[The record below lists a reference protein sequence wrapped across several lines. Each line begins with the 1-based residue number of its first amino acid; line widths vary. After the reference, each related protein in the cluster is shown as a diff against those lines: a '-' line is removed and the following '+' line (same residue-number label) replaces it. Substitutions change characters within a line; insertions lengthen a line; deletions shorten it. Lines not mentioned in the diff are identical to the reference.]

1 MNKKINWR
9 RQLTQLEKQTLT
21 ELKNKELIKQGTF
34 YKLEQTFPEESAYTY
49 YGLYRKEQTIQAYIV
64 GYCFDGETLEAT
76 IVAPNVGPFFEE
88 LVQELEKQAALWGM
102 KEVFLVMD
110 DKQSVGLNYFNRQGI
125 VPAFSEQYLV
135 FQRETCSQ
143 ALAKLTLLRPQVADL
158 HSLARLL
165 EGTPLPEDLQRTLI
179 YKENNQLLATLRLDH
194 FENEWGIYGFVVT
207 KTQRGRGL
215 GRQVLQSA
223 LRMILEKSASATI
236 FLEVETENQAALHLY
251 QTEGFQVRNQYNY
264 YQIL

>member
-9 RQLTQLEKQTLT
+9 RQLTPSEKQTLT
-21 ELKNKELIKQGTF
+21 ELRNKEMIKQETF

-125 VPAFSEQYLV
+125 VPAFQNSIWFFKE
-135 FQRETCSQ
+135 
-143 ALAKLTLLRPQVADL
+143 KLTHRRWR
-158 HSLARLL
+158 S
-165 EGTPLPEDLQRTLI
+165 
-179 YKENNQLLATLRLDH
+179 
-194 FENEWGIYGFVVT
+194 
-207 KTQRGRGL
+207 
-215 GRQVLQSA
+215 
-223 LRMILEKSASATI
+223 
-236 FLEVETENQAALHLY
+236 
-251 QTEGFQVRNQYNY
+251 
-264 YQIL
+264 

>member
-9 RQLTQLEKQTLT
+9 RQLTPSEKQTLT
-21 ELKNKELIKQGTF
+21 ELRNKEMIKQGTF
-34 YKLEQTFPEESAYTY
+34 YKLEQTFPEKSAYTY
-49 YGLYRKEQTIQAYIV
+49 YGLYRKGQAIQAYIV

-76 IVAPNVGPFFEE
+76 IVAPNVGPFVEE

-102 KEVFLVMD
+102 KE
-110 DKQSVGLNYFNRQGI
+110 GI

-135 FQRETCSQ
+135 FQRETYSQ
-143 ALAKLTLLRPQVADL
+143 ELAKLTLLRPQAADL

>member
-1 MNKKINWR
+1 MIDLR
-9 RQLTQLEKQTLT
+9 
-21 ELKNKELIKQGTF
+21 NKEMIKQGIF
-34 YKLEQTFPEESAYTY
+34 YKLEQTFPKESPYTY
-49 YGLYRKEQTIQAYIV
+49 YGLYRNGKTIQAYIV

-76 IVAPNVGPFFEE
+76 IVAPNLRLFFEE

-110 DKQSVGLNYFNRQGI
+110 DKQSVGMDYFNGQGN
-125 VPAFSEQYLV
+125 VPAFSEKYLV
-135 FQRETCSQ
+135 FQKEACLME
-143 ALAKLTLLRPQVADL
+143 LANLTLLRPQEADL
-158 HSLARLL
+158 RSLAMLL
-165 EGTPLPEDLQRTLI
+165 EGTPLPEDLQRTLV

-223 LRMILEKSASATI
+223 LRMILENSASATI
-236 FLEVETENQAALHLY
+236 F
-251 QTEGFQVRNQYNY
+251 
-264 YQIL
+264 

>member
-1 MNKKINWR
+1 MNKKINWC

-21 ELKNKELIKQGTF
+21 ELKNKEMIKQETF

-49 YGLYRKEQTIQAYIV
+49 YGLYRKGQAIQAYIV

-135 FQRETCSQ
+135 FQRETYSQ

-158 HSLARLL
+158 DSLARLL

-194 FENEWGIYGFVVT
+194 FENECGIYGFVVT

>member
-9 RQLTQLEKQTLT
+9 RQLTPSEKQTLT
-21 ELKNKELIKQGTF
+21 ELRNKEMIKQGTF
-34 YKLEQTFPEESAYTY
+34 YKLEQTFPEKSAYTY
-49 YGLYRKEQTIQAYIV
+49 YGLYRKGQAIQAYIV

-76 IVAPNVGPFFEE
+76 IVAPNVGPFVEE

-125 VPAFSEQYLV
+125 VPAFSEQYL
-135 FQRETCSQ
+135 
-143 ALAKLTLLRPQVADL
+143 RPQAADL

>member
-9 RQLTQLEKQTLT
+9 RQLTPLEKQTLT
-21 ELKNKELIKQGTF
+21 ELKNKEMIKQ
-34 YKLEQTFPEESAYTY
+34 ETFPEESAYTY

-135 FQRETCSQ
+135 FQRETYSQ

-158 HSLARLL
+158 DSLARLL

-223 LRMILEKSASATI
+223 LRMILENSASATI

>member
-1 MNKKINWR
+1 
-9 RQLTQLEKQTLT
+9 
-21 ELKNKELIKQGTF
+21 
-34 YKLEQTFPEESAYTY
+34 
-49 YGLYRKEQTIQAYIV
+49 V
-64 GYCFDGETLEAT
+64 GNERSL
-76 IVAPNVGPFFEE
+76 
-88 LVQELEKQAALWGM
+88 
-102 KEVFLVMD
+102 
-110 DKQSVGLNYFNRQGI
+110 GLNYFNRQGI

-135 FQRETCSQ
+135 FQRETYSQ
-143 ALAKLTLLRPQVADL
+143 DLAKLTLLRPQVADL

>member
-1 MNKKINWR
+1 
-9 RQLTQLEKQTLT
+9 
-21 ELKNKELIKQGTF
+21 
-34 YKLEQTFPEESAYTY
+34 
-49 YGLYRKEQTIQAYIV
+49 
-64 GYCFDGETLEAT
+64 
-76 IVAPNVGPFFEE
+76 
-88 LVQELEKQAALWGM
+88 
-102 KEVFLVMD
+102 MD

-158 HSLARLL
+158 DSLARLL
-165 EGTPLPEDLQRTLI
+165 EGTPLPDDLQRTLI

-223 LRMILEKSASATI
+223 LRMILENSASATI
-236 FLEVETENQAALHLY
+236 FLEVETENQATASSLSNRRLSSEKPVQLLSNFVKILHYFVCFPANWLKKLKKVKVSRKNSL
-251 QTEGFQVRNQYNY
+251 QVVVNLLN
-264 YQIL
+264 

>member
-1 MNKKINWR
+1 M
-9 RQLTQLEKQTLT
+9 
-21 ELKNKELIKQGTF
+21 
-34 YKLEQTFPEESAYTY
+34 
-49 YGLYRKEQTIQAYIV
+49 
-64 GYCFDGETLEAT
+64 
-76 IVAPNVGPFFEE
+76 
-88 LVQELEKQAALWGM
+88 
-102 KEVFLVMD
+102 
-110 DKQSVGLNYFNRQGI
+110 
-125 VPAFSEQYLV
+125 PAFSEQYLV
-135 FQRETCSQ
+135 FQGKTYSQ
-143 ALAKLTLLRPQVADL
+143 ELAKLTLLRPQVADL
-158 HSLARLL
+158 DSLARLL

-223 LRMILEKSASATI
+223 LRMILENSASATI

>member
-9 RQLTQLEKQTLT
+9 RQLTPSEKQTLT
-21 ELKNKELIKQGTF
+21 ELRNKEMIKQGTF
-34 YKLEQTFPEESAYTY
+34 YKLEQTFPEKSAYTY
-49 YGLYRKEQTIQAYIV
+49 YGLYRKGQAIQAYIV

-76 IVAPNVGPFFEE
+76 IVAPNVGPFVEE

-135 FQRETCSQ
+135 FQRETYSQ
-143 ALAKLTLLRPQVADL
+143 ELAKLTLLRPQAADL

-207 KTQRGRGL
+207 KPQRGRGL

>member
-9 RQLTQLEKQTLT
+9 RQLTPSEKQTLT
-21 ELKNKELIKQGTF
+21 ELRNKEMIKQGTF
-34 YKLEQTFPEESAYTY
+34 YKLEQTFPEKSAYTY
-49 YGLYRKEQTIQAYIV
+49 YGLYRKGQAIQAYIV

-76 IVAPNVGPFFEE
+76 IVAPNVGPFVEE

-135 FQRETCSQ
+135 FQRETYSQ
-143 ALAKLTLLRPQVADL
+143 ELAKLTLLRPQAADL

-179 YKENNQLLATLRLDH
+179 YKENNQLLATLRLIILKTNGDLWLCCDK
-194 FENEWGIYGFVVT
+194 NATRSRSWSSSVT
-207 KTQRGRGL
+207 VCAPNDFRKVSL
-215 GRQVLQSA
+215 SDY
-223 LRMILEKSASATI
+223 

>member
-21 ELKNKELIKQGTF
+21 ELKNKEMIKQGTF
-34 YKLEQTFPEESAYTY
+34 YKLEQTFPE
-49 YGLYRKEQTIQAYIV
+49 EQTIQAYIV

-135 FQRETCSQ
+135 FQRETYSQ

-158 HSLARLL
+158 DSLARLL

-223 LRMILEKSASATI
+223 LRMILENSASATI

>member
-9 RQLTQLEKQTLT
+9 RQLTPLEKQTLT
-21 ELKNKELIKQGTF
+21 ELRNKEMIKQGTF

-125 VPAFSEQYLV
+125 VLCCDKNATRSRSWPSNVTVCAPNDFRKV
-135 FQRETCSQ
+135 
-143 ALAKLTLLRPQVADL
+143 
-158 HSLARLL
+158 SLSDYFFR
-165 EGTPLPEDLQRTLI
+165 
-179 YKENNQLLATLRLDH
+179 
-194 FENEWGIYGFVVT
+194 
-207 KTQRGRGL
+207 
-215 GRQVLQSA
+215 S
-223 LRMILEKSASATI
+223 
-236 FLEVETENQAALHLY
+236 
-251 QTEGFQVRNQYNY
+251 
-264 YQIL
+264 

>member
-9 RQLTQLEKQTLT
+9 RQLTPLEKQTLT
-21 ELKNKELIKQGTF
+21 ELRNKEMIKQGTF
-34 YKLEQTFPEESAYTY
+34 YKL
-49 YGLYRKEQTIQAYIV
+49 EQTIQAYIV

-135 FQRETCSQ
+135 FQRETYSQ
-143 ALAKLTLLRPQVADL
+143 ELAKLTLLLPQSADL
-158 HSLARLL
+158 ESLARLL

-215 GRQVLQSA
+215 GRQMLQSA